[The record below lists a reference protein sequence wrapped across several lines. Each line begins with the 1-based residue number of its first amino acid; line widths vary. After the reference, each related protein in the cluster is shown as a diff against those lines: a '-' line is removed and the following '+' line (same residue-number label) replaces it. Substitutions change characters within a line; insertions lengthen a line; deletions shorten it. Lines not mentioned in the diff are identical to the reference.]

1 MSCEKIHELI
11 QHHLDLSLTGSQRAE
26 LNAHLDSCLT
36 CREQLESYRK
46 MVELFEQEEEIEV
59 PENFT
64 SRVMANLPEVDF
76 AASGR
81 SRGFGA
87 FFDNIVRFPLQ
98 NVFVP
103 ATMAAAVLLG
113 VGVYFGFSS
122 FSGNAPQE
130 AVEFDVARR
139 IVPAKTPADEPGVSE
154 PEVGRR
160 VSPARTQNLQMLTLS
175 VESGVVRVKRDDSVY
190 NVRRGEEFTL
200 AFRDEVETGVR
211 TRAHVTYPQ
220 DNIRLGLEAST
231 RLQLASN
238 SIRFYQGDTWVHVVK
253 KGTKFEVQTPNLV
266 AAVRGTIFTAEVD
279 HSYAPLYDAYSYH
292 MGAFVTEP
300 VYSESVGS
308 SFAFMRKGL
317 EFASAGSLPEML
329 RTRIS
334 VFEGEVMVQSLAD
347 ISEKVALT
355 EYESAAVVSA
365 RLSPKTIISEDTA
378 EKWSPYLAAEGLET
392 KARRVSEGKEVPG
405 ETETTEAKP
414 EVDPPKAFD
423 QLQK

>member
-26 LNAHLDSCLT
+26 LNAHLDSCLA

-46 MVELFEQEEEIEV
+46 MIEIFEQEEEIEV
-59 PENFT
+59 PDYFT
-64 SRVMANLPEVDF
+64 SRVMASLPEVDF
-76 AASGR
+76 SSAGR
-81 SRGFGA
+81 FRGFGA
-87 FFDNIVRFPLQ
+87 FFDNVVRFPLQ

-103 ATMAAAVLLG
+103 AAMAAAVLLG

-130 AVEFDVARR
+130 AVEFDIARR
-139 IVPAKTPADEPGVSE
+139 TVPAKTPAEDPVVSE
-154 PEVGRR
+154 PSVGRR
-160 VSPARTQNLQMLTLS
+160 VSPARTQNLQMLTLA
-175 VESGVVRVKRDDSVY
+175 VESGVVRVKRENNVY

-200 AFRDEVETGVR
+200 EFRDELETGVR

-292 MGAFVTEP
+292 MGAFGTEP
-300 VYSESVGS
+300 VYTESVGS

-317 EFASAGSLPEML
+317 EFASAGSLPELL

-347 ISEKVALT
+347 ISDKVALT
-355 EYESAAVVSA
+355 EYETAAVVSA
-365 RLSPKTIISEDTA
+365 NLSPKTLISEGTA
-378 EKWSPYLAAEGLET
+378 EKWSAYLAAEGLET
-392 KARRVSEGKEVPG
+392 KARRVSEGKEAPG

-414 EVDPPKAFD
+414 EVDPSKAFD